1 MTSRDASNRLQFLW
15 NASHSLLS
23 TVPSLS
29 AFYMQQF
36 NQFAGEKE
44 LNLAEAVKRKY
55 CSYCGSIF
63 LPGLNSQIR
72 IEKNKR
78 RDKKRKLVDDIVNN
92 TNDGNKKVSS
102 VQDSVEQ
109 LEELNESKQIL
120 HEKSPR
126 GKRQII
132 YIHPRSTTSVSLSN
146 NQKQTHA
153 RRQQYKNHVSYICN
167 SCNRETRFAGC
178 TKRVINQI
186 SSLSNAKE
194 LKEENTFNVTTPI
207 IPQVSNFSNTSPS
220 TNSFK
225 PIQDKLSTYKTKN
238 TKKKQKKMQLQQL
251 LAKEKRKDSGKD
263 DFNDSSDG
271 LSLANFLSAL

>member
-15 NASHSLLS
+15 NASHTLLS

-78 RDKKRKLVDDIVNN
+78 REKRRKLVVDNVNN
-92 TNDGNKKVSS
+92 TNDGNKKVISDHDL
-102 VQDSVEQ
+102 VVQ
-109 LEELNESKQIL
+109 LEESNVFKQIMN
-120 HEKSPR
+120 EKSPR

-132 YIHPRSTTSVSLSN
+132 HINPRSISLSN
-146 NQKQTHA
+146 NQKQTHV
-153 RRQQYKNHVSYICN
+153 RRQQYKNHISYICN
-167 SCNRETRFAGC
+167 SCNRETRFAGS
-178 TKRVINQI
+178 TKKVIKQI
-186 SSLSNAKE
+186 SSPSDDKQR
-194 LKEENTFNVTTPI
+194 KEEHPFNVTTPI
-207 IPQVSNFSNTSPS
+207 IPQ
-220 TNSFK
+220 
-225 PIQDKLSTYKTKN
+225 
-238 TKKKQKKMQLQQL
+238 L
-251 LAKEKRKDSGKD
+251 LAKEKRKGSGKD

-271 LSLANFLSAL
+271 LNLSNFLSAL